1 MPLASGCAE
10 PNPIPYNVA
19 AIITPIKPFEIVKTT
34 IAKIVIHNAGSI
46 MNTSPYLSNS
56 FPEIGL
62 TIVNAIAYTR
72 KKVPGFT

>member
-1 MPLASGCAE
+1 
-10 PNPIPYNVA
+10 
-19 AIITPIKPFEIVKTT
+19 
-34 IAKIVIHNAGSI
+34 

-72 KKVPGFT
+72 KKVPGLHELMMQITVKRLLFLHMQTIKRILQS

>member
-1 MPLASGCAE
+1 
-10 PNPIPYNVA
+10 
-19 AIITPIKPFEIVKTT
+19 
-34 IAKIVIHNAGSI
+34 

-72 KKVPGFT
+72 KKVPGFTWIDDANNGKRLLFLHMQTIKEYYNRDC

>member
-1 MPLASGCAE
+1 
-10 PNPIPYNVA
+10 
-19 AIITPIKPFEIVKTT
+19 
-34 IAKIVIHNAGSI
+34 

-72 KKVPGFT
+72 KKVRLHELMMQITVKGCYSSICKR

>member
-1 MPLASGCAE
+1 MFF
-10 PNPIPYNVA
+10 

-34 IAKIVIHNAGSI
+34 IAKIVIHNAGSM

-62 TIVNAIAYTR
+62 TMQLHIQESSRVYMN
-72 KKVPGFT
+72 

>member
-1 MPLASGCAE
+1 MLS
-10 PNPIPYNVA
+10 

-34 IAKIVIHNAGSI
+34 IAKIVIHNAGSM